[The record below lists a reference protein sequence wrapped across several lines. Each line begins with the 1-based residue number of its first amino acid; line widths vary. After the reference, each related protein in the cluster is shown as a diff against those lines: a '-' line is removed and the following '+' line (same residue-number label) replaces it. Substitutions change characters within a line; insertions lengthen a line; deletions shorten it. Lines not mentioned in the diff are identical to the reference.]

1 MLSSLAGRSEAGAGF
16 SRKVSTVGVRR
27 MNAPGTAAPGSG
39 ALELPP
45 FSLDVQALDLG
56 GGVKA
61 VGLELVETENR
72 EPVRGKDAAE
82 IWSAVFP
89 ALAGDDS
96 YVVDFFSHLERVRE
110 FCKSHEIGFRDA
122 AERCVVLPQ
131 PNQEQL
137 RQIFERFEGETFGIR
152 SGAASQSADV
162 ALEGNLS
169 KRGLDEYQPVYE
181 RYTFCAI
188 GEPEDGGVTLLS
200 ESLWPSE
207 VIRRMRPA
215 VQPFDI
221 HIARPN

>member
-1 MLSSLAGRSEAGAGF
+1 
-16 SRKVSTVGVRR
+16 
-27 MNAPGTAAPGSG
+27 MNTTGTAAPGSG

-45 FSLDVQALDLG
+45 YSLDVQALDLG

-61 VGLELVETENR
+61 VGLELVETQNR

-89 ALAGDDS
+89 ALAGNES
-96 YVVDFFSHLERVRE
+96 YVVDFFSHIERVRE
-110 FCKSHEIGFRDA
+110 FCKTRQIALRDA

-137 RQIFERFEGETFGIR
+137 RQIFGRFEGETFGIR
-152 SGAASQSADV
+152 AGAASQSADA
-162 ALEGNLS
+162 ALEGDLS
-169 KRGLDEYQPVYE
+169 KRGLDAYQPVYA

-188 GEPEDGGVTLLS
+188 CEPEDGWVTLLS

-207 VIRRMRPA
+207 VIWRVRPA

-221 HIARPN
+221 YIARPN

>member
-1 MLSSLAGRSEAGAGF
+1 
-16 SRKVSTVGVRR
+16 
-27 MNAPGTAAPGSG
+27 MNTTGTAAPGRG

-89 ALAGDDS
+89 ALAGTES
-96 YVVDFFSHLERVRE
+96 YVVDFFSHIERVRE
-110 FCKSHEIGFRDA
+110 FCKTRDIALRDA

-131 PNQEQL
+131 PDQEQL

-152 SGAASQSADV
+152 AGTESQSADA
-162 ALEGNLS
+162 ALEGDLS
-169 KRGLDEYQPVYE
+169 KRGLDAYQAVYA
-181 RYTFCAI
+181 RYAFCAI
-188 GEPEDGGVTLLS
+188 CEPEDGWVTLLS
-200 ESLWPSE
+200 EFLWPSE
-207 VIRRMRPA
+207 VIRRVRPTCM
-215 VQPFDI
+215 PFKQCGS
-221 HIARPN
+221 RPN

>member
-1 MLSSLAGRSEAGAGF
+1 MSTTGA
-16 SRKVSTVGVRR
+16 
-27 MNAPGTAAPGSG
+27 AAPGSG

-72 EPVRGKDAAE
+72 EPVRGQDAAA

-89 ALAGDDS
+89 ALAGDES
-96 YVVDFFSHLERVRE
+96 YAVDFFSHIERVRE
-110 FCKSHEIGFRDA
+110 FCKTREIAWRDA

-152 SGAASQSADV
+152 AGAATQSADA
-162 ALEGNLS
+162 ALEGDLS
-169 KRGLDEYQPVYE
+169 KRGLDAYQTAYA

-188 GEPEDGGVTLLS
+188 CEPEDGWVTLLS
-200 ESLWPSE
+200 ETLWPSE
-207 VIRRMRPA
+207 VIRRARPA

-221 HIARPN
+221 YIARPN

>member
-1 MLSSLAGRSEAGAGF
+1 M
-16 SRKVSTVGVRR
+16 STT
-27 MNAPGTAAPGSG
+27 GTAAPSSG

-72 EPVRGKDAAE
+72 EPVRGKDAAA

-89 ALAGDDS
+89 ALAGDES
-96 YVVDFFSHLERVRE
+96 YAVDFFSHIERVRE
-110 FCKSHEIGFRDA
+110 FCKTREIALRDA

-131 PNQEQL
+131 PNPDQL
-137 RQIFERFEGETFGIR
+137 RQVFERFEGETFGIR
-152 SGAASQSADV
+152 AGVAAQSIDA
-162 ALEGNLS
+162 ALEGDLS
-169 KRGLDEYQPVYE
+169 KRGLDAYQVAHA

-188 GEPEDGGVTLLS
+188 CEPEDGWVTLLS
-200 ESLWPSE
+200 ETLWASE
-207 VIRRMRPA
+207 VIRRARPA

-221 HIARPN
+221 YIARPN